1 MNKLVFV
8 CSPYRGDIALNV
20 AKAKQYCREVIAEG
34 DVPFAP
40 HLFFPQMLDSDD
52 QGIALGLAILARCD
66 ELRQCGDPTPGMAI
80 EIAFAW
86 EHGIPV
92 VKRHGV

>member
-8 CSPYRGDIALNV
+8 SSPYRGNIGLNV
-20 AKAKQYCREVIAEG
+20 AKAKAYCREVIEAG

-40 HLFFPQMLDSDD
+40 HLFFPQILDSDD
-52 QGIALGLAILARCD
+52 QGIALGLEVLARCD
-66 ELRQCGDPTPGMAI
+66 ELMQCGEPTPGMEI
-80 EIAFAW
+80 EIAFAR

-92 VKRHGV
+92 VKRQNV